1 VHAVPLE
8 PRFAEARLL
17 IVVEDLSALRALE
30 DQLLRAEKLATVGV
44 LAAGIAH
51 EIGTPLGVVR
61 GRAEYMRG
69 KLGAEGPAAG
79 GLGIIIEQIDLIS
92 RTIRQLL
99 DFSRARQAV
108 VRAVRLEPIARAV
121 GDLLRFEAER
131 RKVTLAVDVAA
142 GLPPLHA
149 DADALQQTLVN
160 LVMNALDASRAGGH
174 VTIVGLADKRAD
186 RVRIEVRDDGAGIPA
201 EQRNQI
207 FDPFFTTKKRGQGT
221 GLGLTLCAQVVRD
234 HGGQIEVD
242 SEVGRGT
249 TVIVTWPRAPEDG
262 HGAIESNHPG
272 R

>member
-1 VHAVPLE
+1 MLFGPDGDGGRYNVHAVPLE

-69 KLGAEGPAAG
+69 KLGSDGPAAG

-99 DFSRARQAV
+99 DFSRARQAA

-121 GDLLRFEAER
+121 GRPVALRGRAAQGDAR
-131 RKVTLAVDVAA
+131 RRRRVGAA
-142 GLPPLHA
+142 AAARRRRRPTA
-149 DADALQQTLVN
+149 DA
-160 LVMNALDASRAGGH
+160 G
-174 VTIVGLADKRAD
+174 
-186 RVRIEVRDDGAGIPA
+186 E
-201 EQRNQI
+201 
-207 FDPFFTTKKRGQGT
+207 
-221 GLGLTLCAQVVRD
+221 
-234 HGGQIEVD
+234 
-242 SEVGRGT
+242 
-249 TVIVTWPRAPEDG
+249 PR
-262 HGAIESNHPG
+262 